1 MNGMR
6 YNFEW
11 DPHKAAGNRLKRG
24 ITFKLAASVFKDPNA
39 ISIFDEDHS
48 GTENRWITIGMA
60 ATGAIL
66 VVNHTFAAAGKDI
79 FVIRL
84 ISSRKAIKA
93 EQKQY
98 AE

>member
-1 MNGMR
+1 MR

-11 DPHKAAGNRLKRG
+11 DPQKAAGNKRKHG
-24 ITFKLAASVFKDPNA
+24 ITFELAASVFKDPNA

-60 ATGAIL
+60 VTGAIL
-66 VVNHTFAAAGKDI
+66 VVIHTFTAASQDI

-84 ISSRKAIKA
+84 ISSRKAMKA

>member
-1 MNGMR
+1 MHF
-6 YNFEW
+6 NFEW
-11 DPHKAAGNRLKRG
+11 DPQKAVSNRQKHG
-24 ITFKLAASVFKDPNA
+24 ISFELAASVFKDPKA

-48 GTENRWITIGMA
+48 GKEDRWITVGMA

-66 VVNHTFAAAGKDI
+66 VVNHTFAATRQDMA
-79 FVIRL
+79 VVRL
-84 ISSRKAIKA
+84 ISSRKATKA

>member
-1 MNGMR
+1 MR
-6 YNFEW
+6 FNFEW
-11 DPHKAAGNRLKRG
+11 DPQKAAGNRRKHAISFEL
-24 ITFKLAASVFKDPNA
+24 TASVFKDPNA
-39 ISIFDEDHS
+39 ISVFDEDHS
-48 GTENRWITIGMA
+48 GTEDRWITIGMA

-66 VVNHTFAAAGKDI
+66 VVNHTFAAASQDI

-84 ISSRKAIKA
+84 ISSRKATKA